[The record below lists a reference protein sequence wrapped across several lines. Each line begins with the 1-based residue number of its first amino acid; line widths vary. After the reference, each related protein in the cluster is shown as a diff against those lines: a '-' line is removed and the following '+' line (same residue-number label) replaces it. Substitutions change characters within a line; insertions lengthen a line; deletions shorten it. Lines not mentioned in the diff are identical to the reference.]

1 MAASLAARPCPTAR
15 PEITCRFS
23 KLGLEHKSL
32 WDKGREMPES
42 DQSGKNSRVRVHPEL
57 ERQHIPSANQSMTTS
72 APATD
77 KQEPRR
83 PWESALD
90 SDFSQA
96 TFERHAALMGGMS
109 HSMYARQRA
118 NLAQQLQ
125 RDYGNRYVQRLVDHI
140 QRKRAENLQPKPI
153 ASESLVRREPE
164 EEALGNAGA
173 GVAVLAQQVEAE
185 AAEVD
190 AAQPDVGGGQ
200 QIEAGP
206 AEDPGPQAEV
216 DTDPGTS
223 AAASE
228 VMSDPENMDAL
239 ADGLD
244 DPEVQKTKWY
254 TDPSGGL
261 LRQPLP
267 PLQRLRAHLS
277 VGPRRGTELIDVV
290 AKAQTD
296 NEAHRVIASC
306 RELIDQRGRRSK
318 NGRAPQVRV
327 LAQLPRMLMQLNRHL
342 NKWNEEQL
350 LTLSR
355 DLRDEYV
362 DRCRATA
369 TVLKTTIGR
378 LK

>member
-1 MAASLAARPCPTAR
+1 MAASVAARPCPTAR
-15 PEITCRFS
+15 PEIADRFS
-23 KLGLEHKSL
+23 KLGLKRKPL

-42 DQSGKNSRVRVHPEL
+42 DPSGKKSRVRVHPEI

-72 APATD
+72 APAAD
-77 KQEPRR
+77 EQEPRR
-83 PWESALD
+83 PWESELG

-118 NLAQQLQ
+118 NLAQRLQ

-140 QRKRAENLQPKPI
+140 QRKRAENLLPKPI
-153 ASESLVRREPE
+153 ASGDPARRQPE
-164 EEALGNAGA
+164 EEAPANAGA

-216 DTDPGTS
+216 DTDPDTS

-244 DPEVQKTKWY
+244 DPEVQQAVATVDASPADAEEVGKEAV
-254 TDPSGGL
+254 DVPEEAAAEQPVEAEAVEEEAGPQGGG
-261 LRQPLP
+261 
-267 PLQRLRAHLS
+267 RAEQLEA
-277 VGPRRGTELIDVV
+277 PRR
-290 AKAQTD
+290 
-296 NEAHRVIASC
+296 
-306 RELIDQRGRRSK
+306 
-318 NGRAPQVRV
+318 
-327 LAQLPRMLMQLNRHL
+327 
-342 NKWNEEQL
+342 
-350 LTLSR
+350 
-355 DLRDEYV
+355 
-362 DRCRATA
+362 
-369 TVLKTTIGR
+369 
-378 LK
+378 